1 MLREWRWA
9 TVQPGC
15 EQNKSSPQIFPFYCR
30 AVAELMLLQ
39 EARRKTQAGQLWLPM
54 FKIQTGR
61 VTGVTGEMENL
72 FYERR
77 LKEQGLFSLIT

>member
-1 MLREWRWA
+1 M
-9 TVQPGC
+9 
-15 EQNKSSPQIFPFYCR
+15 
-30 AVAELMLLQ
+30 
-39 EARRKTQAGQLWLPM
+39 GQLWLPM

-72 FYERR
+72 FYKRR